1 MTNKDESG
9 KITRSPRNDDKN
21 RFETEKKKFEKLF
34 KKVLTKGKRSDI
46 IDKLT
51 QKGWAIETWQLN
63 NRWKKYKAKKQ
74 VRIQNLSKPR
84 EILLLLKSNRS

>member
-21 RFETEKKKFEKLF
+21 RFETESKKFEKLF

-51 QKGWAIETWQLN
+51 QKG
-63 NRWKKYKAKKQ
+63 
-74 VRIQNLSKPR
+74 
-84 EILLLLKSNRS
+84 